1 MHLIIK
7 LFDHLLA
14 SPWRKRETQQERE
27 RQRACET
34 VKERE
39 RREGYTESEK
49 RERARERNAPRLD
62 IPQLSGMIKRARDE
76 LVPSL
81 VEAERHDF
89 CRVSQQCAQ
98 LGTRLHVPQFGRV
111 IHRPAGGGRGGE
123 KGGWERREEGREKG
137 REEYKL
143 TLSPELVVSMQLPS
157 QHASM
162 FLQSMALP
170 PDYAQ
175 AQAHTNRTLWR

>member
-49 RERARERNAPRLD
+49 RERARE
-62 IPQLSGMIKRARDE
+62 KRT
-76 LVPSL
+76 
-81 VEAERHDF
+81 
-89 CRVSQQCAQ
+89 Q
-98 LGTRLHVPQFGRV
+98 T
-111 IHRPAGGGRGGE
+111 
-123 KGGWERREEGREKG
+123 
-137 REEYKL
+137 
-143 TLSPELVVSMQLPS
+143 
-157 QHASM
+157 
-162 FLQSMALP
+162 
-170 PDYAQ
+170 
-175 AQAHTNRTLWR
+175 